1 MRSFIRFALVG
12 VVNTGLHTIVLW
24 GLAKLGVFYTVASG
38 IGFLVASIF
47 SYVVNCRWTFKQAY
61 SMESACRFLFANSS
75 VLVWSLAVALAADR
89 GYFGTTVVIILT
101 AAVGPTINFLVHK
114 LWTFRA

>member
-1 MRSFIRFALVG
+1 MRSFIRFAFVG
-12 VVNTGLHTIVLW
+12 VANTGLHAAVLW
-24 GLAKLGVFYTVASG
+24 GLAKLGLFYTAASG
-38 IGFLVASIF
+38 IGFLVASTF
-47 SYVVNCRWTFKQAY
+47 SYVVNCRWTFKQPY
-61 SMESACRFLFANSS
+61 SVESAVRFMFANSA

-89 GYFGTTVVIILT
+89 GYFGTTVTIILT